1 MTSIDLLSGMVDSWL
16 KHRKDVNVFY
26 IRQRAKLENWS
37 LEKYSEEVLKY
48 V

>member
-1 MTSIDLLSGMVDSWL
+1 MTNIDLLSGMVDSWL

-37 LEKYSEEVLKY
+37 LEKYNEVLKY